1 MAPSMEY
8 IAGRGGI
15 SDAVVVTFSEH
26 EDHQRPKAVL
36 CYVTPI
42 INYLPTHQ
50 RGRNHHLVVVAHAY

>member
-1 MAPSMEY
+1 MTPSTES
-8 IAGRGGI
+8 ILRGRGGI
-15 SDAVVVTFSEH
+15 SDAVVITLSEH

-36 CYVTPI
+36 YYVTP